1 MIIRKELKNGLVSF
15 LIWVVVL
22 CAMFGM
28 IFLLYPYIIDDVD
41 PESINALLN
50 LFPESVLKAFNMD
63 LSGIDSA
70 FGWLKSE
77 GFVFILL
84 VSGCYSALLGSS
96 IVLKEEN
103 DHTIEYLNA
112 LPISRAQIVWKKYIS
127 GLIYVAGL
135 VLVTALSNWLFL
147 TFTETVDNKAYW
159 FLAITPLFTSVV
171 LYSVS
176 MLISTFMHRSRAMMG
191 ISLGFVFVS
200 YILNMFSAMSDKTEF
215 LKYFSVFT
223 LADIRNVMVNI
234 EINPMMIVISV
245 AISVA
250 ALTGSV
256 VVYQNKELL

>member
-1 MIIRKELKNGLVSF
+1 MIIRKEMKNGLISF
-15 LIWVVVL
+15 LIWTAVL
-22 CAMFGM
+22 CGMFGM

-84 VSGCYSALLGSS
+84 VSG
-96 IVLKEEN
+96 
-103 DHTIEYLNA
+103 YLNA
-112 LPISRAQIVWKKYIS
+112 LPVSRTQIVLKKYIS
-127 GLIYVAGL
+127 GLIYVTGF
-135 VLVTALSNWLFL
+135 VLVTAVSNGVFL
-147 TFTETVDNKAYW
+147 TFTETVDNRAYW
-159 FLAITPLFTSVV
+159 LLAITPLFTSVV
-171 LYSVS
+171 LYSIG

-200 YILNMFSAMSDKTEF
+200 YILNMFSGMSDKTEF

-234 EINPMMIVISV
+234 EINPMMIIISIL
-245 AISVA
+245 ISIVS
-250 ALTGSV
+250 LIGSIA
-256 VVYQNKELL
+256 VYQRKELL

>member
-1 MIIRKELKNGLVSF
+1 MIIRKELKNGLISF
-15 LIWVVVL
+15 LIWAAVL
-22 CAMFGM
+22 CGMFGM
-28 IFLLYPYIIDDVD
+28 IFLLYPYIIDEVD

-84 VSGCYSALLGSS
+84 VTGCYSALLGSS

-112 LPISRAQIVWKKYIS
+112 LPVSRVQIVLKKYIS
-127 GLIYVAGL
+127 GLIYVVGL

-159 FLAITPLFTSVV
+159 LLAITPLFTSVV

>member
-1 MIIRKELKNGLVSF
+1 MIIRKEMKNGLISF
-15 LIWVVVL
+15 LIWTAVL
-22 CAMFGM
+22 CGMFGM

-112 LPISRAQIVWKKYIS
+112 LPVSRTQIVLKKYIS
-127 GLIYVAGL
+127 GLIYVTGF
-135 VLVTALSNWLFL
+135 VLVTAVSNWLFL
-147 TFTETVDNKAYW
+147 TFTETVDNRAYW
-159 FLAITPLFTSVV
+159 LLAITPLFTSVV
-171 LYSVS
+171 LYSIG
-176 MLISTFMHRSRAMMG
+176 MLISTFMHRSRTMMG

-200 YILNMFSAMSDKTEF
+200 YILNMFSGMSDKTEF

-234 EINPMMIVISV
+234 EINPMMIIISIL
-245 AISVA
+245 ISIVS
-250 ALTGSV
+250 LIGSIA
-256 VVYQNKELL
+256 VYQRKELL

>member
-1 MIIRKELKNGLVSF
+1 MIIRKEMKNGLISF
-15 LIWVVVL
+15 LIWTAVL
-22 CAMFGM
+22 CGMFGM

-112 LPISRAQIVWKKYIS
+112 LPVSRTQIVLKKYIS
-127 GLIYVAGL
+127 GLIYVTGF
-135 VLVTALSNWLFL
+135 VLVTAVSNWLFL
-147 TFTETVDNKAYW
+147 TFTETVDNRAYW
-159 FLAITPLFTSVV
+159 LLAITP
-171 LYSVS
+171 
-176 MLISTFMHRSRAMMG
+176 
-191 ISLGFVFVS
+191 
-200 YILNMFSAMSDKTEF
+200 
-215 LKYFSVFT
+215 
-223 LADIRNVMVNI
+223 
-234 EINPMMIVISV
+234 
-245 AISVA
+245 
-250 ALTGSV
+250 
-256 VVYQNKELL
+256 

>member
-15 LIWVVVL
+15 LIWVAVL
-22 CAMFGM
+22 CGMFGM

-50 LFPESVLKAFNMD
+50 MFPESVLKAFNMD

-147 TFTETVDNKAYW
+147 TFTETIDNKAYW
-159 FLAITPLFTSVV
+159 LLAITPLFTSVV

-176 MLISTFMHRSRAMMG
+176 MLISTVMHRYSAMMG

-200 YILNMFSAMSDKTEF
+200 YILNMFLKVDDTF
-215 LKYFSVFT
+215 LKCFKI
-223 LADIRNVMVNI
+223 LCI
-234 EINPMMIVISV
+234 
-245 AISVA
+245 
-250 ALTGSV
+250 
-256 VVYQNKELL
+256 

>member
-1 MIIRKELKNGLVSF
+1 MIIRKEMKNGLISF
-15 LIWVVVL
+15 LIWTAVL
-22 CAMFGM
+22 CGMFGM

-112 LPISRAQIVWKKYIS
+112 LPISRTQIVLKKYIS
-127 GLIYVAGL
+127 GLIYVTGF
-135 VLVTALSNWLFL
+135 VLVTAVSNWLFL
-147 TFTETVDNKAYW
+147 TFTETVDNRAYW
-159 FLAITPLFTSVV
+159 LLAITPLFTSVV
-171 LYSVS
+171 LYSIG
-176 MLISTFMHRSRAMMG
+176 MLISTFMQRSRAMMG

-200 YILNMFSAMSDKTEF
+200 YILNMFSGMSDKTEF

-234 EINPMMIVISV
+234 EINPMMIIISIL
-245 AISVA
+245 ISIVS
-250 ALTGSV
+250 LIGSIA
-256 VVYQNKELL
+256 VYQRKELL

>member
-1 MIIRKELKNGLVSF
+1 MIIRKEMKNGLISF
-15 LIWVVVL
+15 LIWTAVL
-22 CAMFGM
+22 CGMFGM

-112 LPISRAQIVWKKYIS
+112 LPVSRTQIVLKKYIS
-127 GLIYVAGL
+127 GLIYVTGF
-135 VLVTALSNWLFL
+135 VLVTAVSNWLFL
-147 TFTETVDNKAYW
+147 TFTETVDNRAYW
-159 FLAITPLFTSVV
+159 LLAITPLFTSVV
-171 LYSVS
+171 LYSIG

-191 ISLGFVFVS
+191 ISLGCVFVS
-200 YILNMFSAMSDKTEF
+200 YILNMFSGMSDKTEF

-234 EINPMMIVISV
+234 EINPMMIIISIL
-245 AISVA
+245 ISIVS
-250 ALTGSV
+250 LIGSIA
-256 VVYQNKELL
+256 VYQRKELL